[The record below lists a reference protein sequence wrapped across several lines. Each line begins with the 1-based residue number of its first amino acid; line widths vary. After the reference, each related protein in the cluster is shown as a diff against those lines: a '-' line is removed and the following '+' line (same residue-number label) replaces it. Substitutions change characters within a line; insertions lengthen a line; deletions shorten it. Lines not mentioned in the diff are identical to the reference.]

1 MYLLVILFPFYD
13 IVYMLTS
20 FGEMER
26 DYLIAYGVRMQNMWL
41 VRLLN
46 HKLFNVQKMR
56 KI

>member
-26 DYLIAYGVRMQNMWL
+26 DCLIAYGVRMQNMWL

-46 HKLFNVQKMR
+46 HKLFNVQKMG